1 MWAHAAERS
10 IKYSERAMQYYRNA
24 RMHLEHDEMQVRLAG
39 QLYREIYH
47 FRSRLTTVG

>member
-24 RMHLEHDEMQVRLAG
+24 RMHLEHDEMQVRLAS
-39 QLYREIYH
+39 QLYQETDH
-47 FRSRLTTVG
+47 FHSRLTIVG